1 MGHVPIYVSYT
12 YSSSFSFRPTGNK
25 GERPLRETA
34 VERWWEKDGGRDSE
48 NDGRQEERADRVKKE
63 VTTWLT
69 WLVLTWKPYTCP
81 GILLCGA
88 RGTHPF
94 PDDILQNYT
103 KLLSCRWERRFE
115 NIARG
120 CPWYRACVS
129 RCLFLHRRC
138 HWLSRP
144 VTSTFELRSLVT

>member
-1 MGHVPIYVSYT
+1 MGHVPI
-12 YSSSFSFRPTGNK
+12 RPIHFPPSPFVQLGI
-25 GERPLRETA
+25 R
-34 VERWWEKDGGRDSE
+34 E
-48 NDGRQEERADRVKKE
+48 NDPSGKQLLSDDEKRTEAGIRRMTAEERADRVKKE

-88 RGTHPF
+88 RGMHPF

-103 KLLSCRWERRFE
+103 ELLSCRWERRFE
-115 NIARG
+115 NIARR